1 MAQHTHTE
9 AFDAWIRGPFVDM
22 NTALEELYF
31 VQDDPMDPAGIGD
44 TIKAQI
50 RDEGLA
56 LIRPLLEEGR
66 TNDGFTNAFDLLG
79 NVGFYMGALR
89 RHELTNPD
97 RDDRSPFEEASAL
110 ALHIGVSVGM
120 VPRFATAHLAT
131 HNLALNGKRKSFTS
145 LADEFLF
152 IDENTRAIISYQRAA
167 DALIRIAPLGISS
180 PVTDVLWDDAKGA
193 LRNVIT
199 FNRRLFEQLDTARFF
214 YCVRPYYKPYR
225 VGRQV
230 FRGSNAGD
238 FAGINELD
246 LLLGL
251 CRASDP
257 YYSQLLHEK
266 LPFMMPDEQR
276 RLRAVMS
283 RRSLLDEFL
292 IAAEQHS
299 REPWFKANVAHFLQV
314 CDLFSETARQH
325 HHQLVE
331 RFINQPSAKLPERR
345 LTGITASGPPLAVM
359 IRSLQ
364 TLHDLRSAAANGICA
379 TRHDDLALL
388 RDLAGE

>member
-1 MAQHTHTE
+1 MTHTE
-9 AFDAWIRGPFVDM
+9 AFDRWIRGPFVAM
-22 NTALEELYF
+22 NTELEELYF
-31 VQDDPMDPAGIGD
+31 AAENRMDPTGIGD
-44 TIKAQI
+44 SIKARL
-50 RDEGLA
+50 RDEGRA
-56 LIRPLLEEGR
+56 LIVPLLEEGK
-66 TNDGFTNAFDLLG
+66 TNDGFANAFDLLG

-97 RDDRSPFEEASAL
+97 NEDRSPFPEASAL
-110 ALHIGVSVGM
+110 ALHIGVSIGM

-131 HNLALNGKRKSFTS
+131 HNLAVNGQRKAFTS
-145 LADEFLF
+145 LADEGVF

-180 PVTDVLWDDAKGA
+180 PVSDVLWEDAKGA
-193 LRNVIT
+193 LRNVIQ
-199 FNRRLFEQLDTARFF
+199 FNKKLFETLDTERFF
-214 YCVRPYYKPYR
+214 FCVRPYYKPFR

-251 CRASDP
+251 TRASDP

-283 RRSLLDEFL
+283 RRSLMDEWL
-292 IAAEQHS
+292 IAAEHHAS
-299 REPWFKANVAHFLQV
+299 APWFRTNLAHFLEV
-314 CDLFSETARQH
+314 CDLFGETARQH
-325 HHQLVE
+325 HHQLVS
-331 RFINQPSAKLPERR
+331 RFIGGPSAKLPDQS
-345 LTGITASGPPLAVM
+345 LKGITASGPPLPVM
-359 IRSLQ
+359 LRSLEI
-364 TLHDLRSAAANGICA
+364 LHDLRCAEPSELIA
-379 TRHDDLALL
+379 TRHADIARL
-388 RDLAGE
+388 RALAG